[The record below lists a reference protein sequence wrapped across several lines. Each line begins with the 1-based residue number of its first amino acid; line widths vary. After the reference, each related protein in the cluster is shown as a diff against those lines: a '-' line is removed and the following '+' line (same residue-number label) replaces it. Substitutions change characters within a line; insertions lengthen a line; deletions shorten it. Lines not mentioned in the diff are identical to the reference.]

1 MAGVRAELRYAGTAV
16 TTDILPAVFNL
27 DPTAQTILVGRY
39 MGPEVEGDRVTDGLA
54 LDAPEQL
61 GMMSVFHARLDHV
74 PACQRKDGSLEPSY
88 WKLTDTDSMNGILY
102 NGVRVRESRLSG
114 KKC

>member
-54 LDAPEQL
+54 LDAPEQPGL
-61 GMMSVFHARLDHV
+61 VSGFHARLDHV
-74 PACQRKDGSLEPSY
+74 PACQRTDGSWEPSY
-88 WKLTDTDSMNGILY
+88 WNLTDTDSTYGVLH
-102 NGVRVRESRLSG
+102 NGVRVRALVE
-114 KKC
+114 CA